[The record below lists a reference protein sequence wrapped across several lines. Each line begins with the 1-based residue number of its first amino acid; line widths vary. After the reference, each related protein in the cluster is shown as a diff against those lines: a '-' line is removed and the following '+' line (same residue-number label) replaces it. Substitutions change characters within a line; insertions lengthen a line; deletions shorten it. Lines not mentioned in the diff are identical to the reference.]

1 MFKYGFLKVA
11 AATPQIN
18 VGDIEHNKKEILNIL
33 SQTHASVI
41 VFPELTITGYTSSD
55 LFYQESFILEAKL
68 ALQQIIDETTY
79 QGVYIIGAPLD
90 LYGILYNCAVVI
102 KQKKILGIVPK
113 HYLPNYQE
121 FYEKRWFHSGFK
133 TTMKEIK
140 LFDKQVPFGYLI
152 FEDAENGIR
161 FGVEVCQD
169 LWAAYSPS
177 DDMSLAGGNLFFNL
191 SASTERVGKPTVRRH
206 LVLDHSR
213 KQMAAYVYT
222 SSGHFESSSEVVY
235 SSQKII
241 ANQGLMV
248 AESTSFEM
256 NSSVLTADIDISAI
270 NYQKRQDSTYRD
282 MHMQIQNQYQFIPV
296 EFENSKDY
304 IFERPLNQKPFITDP
319 NNDEDL
325 ELANHLQVFG
335 LIKRLESLPK
345 SSNKIL
351 IGISGGLDSALAL
364 LVSHQAMI
372 KLGRPTEDIIAVTM
386 PAHVTSKSSKS
397 AAIKLM
403 ENLKVTLMEIP
414 ITESLEQHL
423 KTISHEEKDVTYE
436 NAQARIRTLILM
448 DLANKHGGFVLGTGD
463 LSEIAMGWMTYNGDQ
478 MSMYAVNAGLPKT
491 WVQHLIQY
499 HANNQYLESKDVL
512 EKILKAPITPELLEN
527 QDTEKSIGR
536 YDVNDFIL
544 FYHLE
549 QGADEK
555 KIMWLVERAYQFDKP
570 EAELYVNRFFKRFY
584 TQQFKRQT
592 LPEGP
597 KILGI
602 SLSPRGQYR
611 MPSDVKKK
619 VKS

>member
-1 MFKYGFLKVA
+1 MFKYGFIKVS
-11 AATPQIN
+11 AATPQIS
-18 VGDIEHNKKEILNIL
+18 VGDIKHNKKEILSIL
-33 SQTHASVI
+33 SQSKAGII

-55 LFYQESFILEAKL
+55 LFYQEAYISEAKT
-68 ALQQIIDETTY
+68 ALKEIMDETTFD
-79 QGVYIIGAPLD
+79 GVFILGVPLD
-90 LYGILYNCAVVI
+90 LYGILYNCAVIV

-121 FYEKRWFHSGFK
+121 FYEKRWFHTGFK
-133 TTMKEIK
+133 TTMKHIK
-140 LFDKQVPFGYLI
+140 LFGEQVPFGYLI

-161 FGVEVCQD
+161 FGVEICQD

-177 DDMSLAGGNLFFNL
+177 DDMSLAGANLFFNL
-191 SASTERVGKPTVRRH
+191 SASTERVGKPMVRKH

-213 KQMAAYVYT
+213 KQMAAYIYT

-248 AESTSFEM
+248 AESSSFDM

-270 NYQKRQDSTYRD
+270 NYSKRQDSTYRD
-282 MHMQIQNQYQFIPV
+282 MHMLIQNEYQFIPLT
-296 EFENSKDY
+296 FEVTDDY
-304 IFERPLNQKPFITDP
+304 IFENKLNQKPFIHDWD
-319 NNDEDL
+319 NEEDV
-325 ELANHLQVFG
+325 ELANNLQVFG

-345 SSNKIL
+345 NSNKIV

-364 LVSHQAMI
+364 LVSHQAML
-372 KLGRPTEDIIAVTM
+372 KLGRNPKDIIAVTM
-386 PAHVTSKSSKS
+386 PANATSKGSKS

-403 ENLKVTLMEIP
+403 EGLNVTLMEIP
-414 ITESLEQHL
+414 ISKSVDLHL
-423 KTISHEEKDVTYE
+423 KSISHDEKDITYE
-436 NAQARIRTLILM
+436 NAQARIRTLVLM
-448 DLANKHGGFVLGTGD
+448 DLSNKHGGFVLGTGD

-478 MSMYAVNAGLPKT
+478 MSMYGVNSGLPKT
-491 WVQHLIQY
+491 WVQRLISY
-499 HANNQYLESKDVL
+499 HAAHEYKHLSSVL
-512 EKILKAPITPELLEN
+512 NKILSTPISPELLEN
-527 QDTEKSIGR
+527 QETEKTIGR

-544 FYHLE
+544 YYHLE
-549 QGADEK
+549 LGADEE
-555 KIMWLVERAYQFDKP
+555 KITWLIEQAFAFDHI
-570 EAELYVNRFFKRFY
+570 EAKLYVDRFFKRFY

-611 MPSDVKKK
+611 MPSDVKRK
-619 VKS
+619 